1 MLQLDIVWCYFMLR
15 DVSRLEVAGA
25 RLSKARLGFE
35 RSHGKD
41 STRFRLLQAA
51 RHADLAM

>member
-1 MLQLDIVWCYFMLR
+1 MLR
-15 DVSRLEVAGA
+15 DVSCLEIAGD
-25 RLSKARLGFE
+25 RLSNARIGFE
-35 RSHGKD
+35 QSHGKD